1 MSVEFIAQSTL
12 LFFLSSDVGNT
23 NKGNDVIQDNIVDKV
38 LEVQRQSSIDRRPFE
53 KLERFYADVF
63 DDDVSRA
70 SACVDVWIAVGVTF
84 ECLSTMMRTAAVFSV
99 AFDMV
104 SFFLLFSFY

>member
-1 MSVEFIAQSTL
+1 ML
-12 LFFLSSDVGNT
+12 LAIDVGNT
-23 NKGNDVIQDNIVDKV
+23 NTGNDVIQGNIVNKV

-63 DDDVSRA
+63 DDDDDSRA

-99 AFDMV
+99 AFEMV
-104 SFFLLFSFY
+104 SFFFFFIFLMLLNLL